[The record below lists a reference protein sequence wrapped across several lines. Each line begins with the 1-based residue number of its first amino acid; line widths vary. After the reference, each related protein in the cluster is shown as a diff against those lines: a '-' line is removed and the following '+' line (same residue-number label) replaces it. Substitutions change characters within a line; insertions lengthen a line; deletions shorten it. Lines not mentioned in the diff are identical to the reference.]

1 MQLNPARGR
10 KLKAYMRNIFL
21 RKRPGFMQLNP
32 ARRRKPVALAG
43 RSSAISA
50 RGLCSSTPRGD
61 GNSHGLCGVQHI
73 MGEGLCS
80 STPRGDGNSSS
91 TLIISRSSR
100 LGLCSSTPRGDGNSS
115 STLIISRSSRLGLCS
130 STPRGD
136 GNNSLNDRRCP
147 PFLAW
152 FMQLNPARGR
162 KLVICRLCPHSFS
175 PIPVYAAQP
184 REGTE
189 TYDAK
194 NIQFQLVFEVYAA
207 QPREGT
213 ETRKRPKYLSFFLL

>member
-1 MQLNPARGR
+1 
-10 KLKAYMRNIFL
+10 MRNIFL

-73 MGEGLCS
+73 MGE
-80 STPRGDGNSSS
+80 
-91 TLIISRSSR
+91 
-100 LGLCSSTPRGDGNSS
+100 GLCSSTPRGDGNSS